1 MRISKVAKRYAKGLL
16 DFTQET
22 GNTASVFAEM
32 KDVVKILDASSELN
46 KFFASPFIEVKKKI
60 SITEQIF
67 AQFSQTSRNIIA
79 LAIKQG
85 RESQI
90 KGIAQEYINN
100 VEDLNGVQRISLVT
114 ATQLTQQNIEDILK
128 GSSLVDHSKT
138 FDIETSIKPEILGGY
153 VLRVGDQQV
162 DASVKTKLSNI
173 RKEFEL
179 N

>member
-1 MRISKVAKRYAKGLL
+1 MSK
-16 DFTQET
+16 
-22 GNTASVFAEM
+22 
-32 KDVVKILDASSELN
+32 
-46 KFFASPFIEVKKKI
+46 KKKI

-100 VEDLNGVQRISLVT
+100 VEDLNGVQRISLIT

-128 GSSLVDHSKT
+128 GSSLVDRSKT

>member
-1 MRISKVAKRYAKGLL
+1 M
-16 DFTQET
+16 T
-22 GNTASVFAEM
+22 
-32 KDVVKILDASSELN
+32 
-46 KFFASPFIEVKKKI
+46 
-60 SITEQIF
+60 
-67 AQFSQTSRNIIA
+67 
-79 LAIKQG
+79 IKQG
-85 RESQI
+85 RESQL

-100 VEDLNGVQRISLVT
+100 VEDLNGIQRIYLVT

-162 DASVKTKLSNI
+162 DASVRTKLSNI

>member
-32 KDVVKILDASSELN
+32 KDVVKILDASSNLIN
-46 KFFASPFIEVKKKI
+46 FSQALLLIRKRKI

-100 VEDLNGVQRISLVT
+100 VEDLNGVQRISLIT

-128 GSSLVDHSKT
+128 GC
-138 FDIETSIKPEILGGY
+138 FIG
-153 VLRVGDQQV
+153 R
-162 DASVKTKLSNI
+162 
-173 RKEFEL
+173 
-179 N
+179 